1 MNTKKL
7 LAMLTGCVMSVSML
21 AGMPVSA
28 AEYAQGDVDM
38 DGYITGHDAAMVS
51 RYLNVDSNL
60 FSEEQLAL
68 ADMNEDGVVDQ
79 TDADLIHENQVY
91 YLGNISGEGPKSYNP
106 FPDVNIRITVELQGA
121 FAALLYFAEE
131 NIGKTITVTEADPQM
146 LGCRAV
152 VDSLSESDTINQL
165 AYNLIDCDGDNKVTL
180 DDAVVLMRAYLVDV
194 VESTD
199 GEYFVDGRYDI
210 TWETIHM
217 LPDFSEDDDPSI
229 GIYY

>member
-1 MNTKKL
+1 
-7 LAMLTGCVMSVSML
+7 
-21 AGMPVSA
+21 
-28 AEYAQGDVDM
+28 
-38 DGYITGHDAAMVS
+38 
-51 RYLNVDSNL
+51 
-60 FSEEQLAL
+60 
-68 ADMNEDGVVDQ
+68 
-79 TDADLIHENQVY
+79 
-91 YLGNISGEGPKSYNP
+91 
-106 FPDVNIRITVELQGA
+106 
-121 FAALLYFAEE
+121 
-131 NIGKTITVTEADPQM
+131 M